1 MARAIRFSPSANPP
15 VSDSPKVARPA
26 HWIVL
31 LASAILESVWALALH
46 DSQGFTVLVPTI
58 VFFIAN
64 PISMIGLGYAMR
76 GLPVS
81 TAYAIWTGLG
91 AALTVGASMVLG
103 TEAPSVL
110 KLLFLAGIIGCVIGL
125 KFVKDPA

>member
-1 MARAIRFSPSANPP
+1 MVRAVRTAPLAEPRART
-15 VSDSPKVARPA
+15 PKIARRS
-26 HWIVL
+26 HWFVL

-46 DSQGFTVLVPTI
+46 DSRGFTVVVPTI

-64 PISMIGLGYAMR
+64 PLSMVGLGYAMR
-76 GLPVS
+76 GIPVS

-91 AALTVGASMVLG
+91 AALTVGASLALG
-103 TEAPSVL
+103 TEALSVL
-110 KLLFLAGIIGCVIGL
+110 KLVFLAGIIGCVIGL